1 MWFLALPNDAKT
13 LWYYPFKQALQAFGK
28 VIHTHLFFFFS
39 QHSWHL
45 GFSWSYVC
53 QLVVQFTELCHGK
66 FACTVRFFKFLLLC
80 GDFFICLLKNLKIIT
95 KSSVNT
101 QHTMHVHSNLCYG
114 CLLWEMSIYRGC
126 PLVEDQLYT
135 LLARPSHF
143 HTKPCSFSSIKKL
156 PFKAHCCIVL
166 VWMEFW
172 LIIVTCSIYKF
183 LEIK

>member
-1 MWFLALPNDAKT
+1 MMQKIGDTAPLSRPYN
-13 LWYYPFKQALQAFGK
+13 QAFGK

-143 HTKPCSFSSIKKL
+143 HTKPCSFSSIKKTAL
-156 PFKAHCCIVL
+156 QSSLLHSTGLNGVL
-166 VWMEFW
+166 AYYCYM
-172 LIIVTCSIYKF
+172 LY
-183 LEIK
+183 L